1 MRKRIVLIAF
11 VLSSSVFLLLLIMK
25 LTGVSP
31 FSAAPFSAGNRFTI
45 KSMSGGVGSGFM
57 VLKEFKS
64 VGSIEVF
71 DQKQQSYSIPLSDAN
86 KSIKLTVK
94 DTFCNLDSVNN
105 DVSGKVKVEI
115 RYYLNVEFG
124 EKQLGYNMYYM
135 VVPIDVIKE
144 YEIIGM
150 CPPSEL
156 KKIAAKGNLVFTPND
171 FTFMYK

>member
-1 MRKRIVLIAF
+1 
-11 VLSSSVFLLLLIMK
+11 MK
-25 LTGVSP
+25 LTGVS
-31 FSAAPFSAGNRFTI
+31 PFSAGNRFTI

-71 DQKQQSYSIPLSDAN
+71 DQTQQSYSIPLSDAN

-94 DTFCNLDSVNN
+94 DTFCNLDSVKN
-105 DVSGKVKVEI
+105 DVSGIVKVEI
-115 RYYLNVEFG
+115 RYYLSVEFG
-124 EKQLGYNMYYM
+124 EKQVGYNRYSM
-135 VVPIDVIKE
+135 VVPVEVMTE

-156 KKIAAKGNLVFTPND
+156 KKIAAKGNLIFTPND
-171 FTFMYK
+171 FKFMNK